1 MSDLATPLQQAIIA
15 RLRGDA
21 TLQGL
26 MVGAS
31 APEWNIFDKGGGGVI
46 SPAFPYVYVHPI
58 TMAPGSLL
66 TMGTD
71 ANDIFHQVDVYTKTE
86 GFWQA
91 QGIVARVYALLHGPL
106 NKTTPLVLS
115 SGAVCVLLFENRQEL
130 EEISDGLIQH
140 IADRYKVQT
149 QG

>member
-1 MSDLATPLQQAIIA
+1 MSDLSIPVQTAVIA
-15 RLRGDA
+15 RFRGDA

-26 MVGAS
+26 MVGA
-31 APEWNIFDKGGGGVI
+31 ALPEWNIFDKGGGGII
-46 SPAFPYVYVHPI
+46 SPAFPYVYAHPI
-58 TMAPGSLL
+58 TMALGSLL

-71 ANDIFHQVDVYTKTE
+71 ANDIYMQVDVYTKNE
-86 GFWQA
+86 GFAQA
-91 QGIVARVYALLHGPL
+91 RGIAARTYALIHGPL

-115 SGAVCVLLFENRQEL
+115 SGAVCVLLFDGRQEL

-140 IADRYKVQT
+140 IADRYKIQT